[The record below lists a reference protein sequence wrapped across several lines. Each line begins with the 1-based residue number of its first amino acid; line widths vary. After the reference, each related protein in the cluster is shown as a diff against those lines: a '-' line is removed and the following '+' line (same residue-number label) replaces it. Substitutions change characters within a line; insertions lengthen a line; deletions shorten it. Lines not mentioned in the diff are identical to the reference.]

1 MGKRKNPSLSVIMGV
16 YNEKNIS
23 QVKKAI
29 NSILNQTW
37 DDFEFIICDD
47 GSDKP
52 FYDWLCEYCKKDER
66 IRLIRNKRNVGLA
79 VTLNHCLKIASGD
92 YIARMDADDISVL
105 ERFEKQIHF
114 LEKNREYAMVGSNAE
129 LIDAENIWGRRVM
142 PEKPEKKDFLKNSPF
157 IHPSIIFRA
166 ETLQQLGGYS
176 NQTYALRTEDYE
188 LFMRAYSM
196 GMRGYNL
203 QENLILYRE
212 DKNAYKK
219 RKYRYRI
226 CEYHVRKIGFQR
238 LGIYKGNFRCVVR
251 PLIVGL
257 IPKRILQLGKFWI
270 GKRQL

>member
-1 MGKRKNPSLSVIMGV
+1 MDNSKNPSLSIIMGV
-16 YNEKNIS
+16 YNEKNTS

-37 DDFEFIICDD
+37 NDFEFIICDD
-47 GSDKP
+47 GSDKS
-52 FYDWLCEYCKKDER
+52 FSDWLCSYCKKDKR
-66 IRLIRNKRNVGLA
+66 IRFIRNKQNAGLA

-92 YIARMDADDISVL
+92 YIARMDADDISVP
-105 ERFEKQIHF
+105 ERFEKQIYF
-114 LEKNREYAMVGSNAE
+114 LEKNTEYAMVGSNAQ
-129 LIDAENIWGRRVM
+129 LIDEENIWGRRVM

-157 IHPSIIFRA
+157 IHPSMIFRTEA
-166 ETLQQLGGYS
+166 LRQLHGYS
-176 NQTYALRTEDYE
+176 NQNYALRTEDYE

-203 QENLILYRE
+203 QECLVLYRE

-226 CEYHVRKIGFQR
+226 CEYHVRKKGFQS
-238 LGIYKGNFRCVVR
+238 LGIYKGNFRYVVK

-257 IPKRILQLGKFWI
+257 IPKRILRLRKFRI
-270 GKRQL
+270 GKKQL